1 MGYGPW
7 GRKELDTTEAT
18 YSPHTALFPFF
29 FLSVK
34 VIIEFNIEN
43 LENVMKYREEMKNE
57 NPTTEGTTIHIPSA
71 LCFPSFTS

>member
-1 MGYGPW
+1 MVHGVAKSW
-7 GRKELDTTEAT
+7 TRLKQLT
-18 YSPHTALFPFF
+18 PHTQHYFHFF

-71 LCFPSFTS
+71 PCFPSFTS